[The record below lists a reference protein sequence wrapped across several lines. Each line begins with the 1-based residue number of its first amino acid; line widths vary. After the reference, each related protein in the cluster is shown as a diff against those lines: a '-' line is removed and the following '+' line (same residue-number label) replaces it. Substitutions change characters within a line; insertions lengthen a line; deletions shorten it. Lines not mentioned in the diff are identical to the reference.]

1 MGGFPRV
8 VGKEKCIKEES
19 FRFPFGFE
27 TATRPWA
34 SFSRK
39 GIHAYSSS
47 PPFISLYFFL
57 LSFSFFFFPSFS
69 YSPIFQP
76 QFRLT
81 IRRRIEKR
89 AVQTSAG
96 FHQVLISSSFASR
109 RGSRGCASN
118 TTSLS
123 LFPLVCSNTRRS
135 NARFYSSWIVF
146 PPRDKTRFCS
156 VLNRYFKILFFHRRC
171 DVSVYI

>member
-57 LSFSFFFFPSFS
+57 LSFSFFFPSFS

-123 LFPLVCSNTRRS
+123 SH
-135 NARFYSSWIVF
+135 W
-146 PPRDKTRFCS
+146 S
-156 VLNRYFKILFFHRRC
+156 VQIHAVPTHASTHRESCFHRAIRHA
-171 DVSVYI
+171 SVAC

>member
-1 MGGFPRV
+1 MVGRRVEGEREKEEDKKGGVRWAVFLELWEKKNVLKKNRSGFLSVLKQRRDPELPFH
-8 VGKEKCIKEES
+8 GKEYTRIHPLRHLFLSISS
-19 FRFPFGFE
+19 FFPF
-27 TATRPWA
+27 
-34 SFSRK
+34 
-39 GIHAYSSS
+39 
-47 PPFISLYFFL
+47 LFFL
-57 LSFSFFFFPSFS
+57 PSFS

-135 NARFYSSWIVF
+135 NARFYSS
-146 PPRDKTRFCS
+146 
-156 VLNRYFKILFFHRRC
+156 
-171 DVSVYI
+171 